1 MRLGWLDCNELG
13 GDREAGRL
21 ICEEQLRLSSEP
33 ASDGNDGEPDDQE
46 GVGADTVTP
55 AALPIAAMSVHL
67 LCTAA
72 LFRMP

>member
-33 ASDGNDGEPDDQE
+33 ASDGNGGEPDDQE
-46 GVGADTVTP
+46 GAADTVTP
-55 AALPIAAMSVHL
+55 ADLPIAAMSVHL